1 MSVEGTLCRES
12 SNPNFNAKKQKKK
25 EMISIDGLTVEF
37 GVKPLFKDVSF
48 VINER
53 DRIALVGKNGAGK
66 STMLKIL
73 CGMQKPTSGFVSI
86 PNDTTVGYLPQVMKL
101 SDDTTVKEETRKAFS
116 DKTKMEA
123 KLKKMEQEMAERT
136 DYESEGYAELVERFT
151 TEHERYMMMGGE
163 NYEAEIERTL
173 TGLGFMREDFE
184 RPTRE
189 FSGGWRMRIELAKIL
204 LRRPDVLLL
213 DEPTNHLDI
222 ESIQWLEQFLSQS
235 AKAVVLVSHDRA
247 FVNNVTNR
255 TLEITCGH
263 VEDYRV
269 KYDEYLVLRK
279 ERREQQLRAYENQQ
293 KEITDT
299 KAFIERFRY
308 QATKAV
314 QVQQRIRQLEK
325 IVPIEVDEVDN
336 SAMRLKFPPC
346 LRSGDY
352 PVIAEGLGKT
362 YPSRLHSDGP
372 GQTVFEGVDL
382 IIKRGEKVA
391 FVGKNG
397 EGKSTFVKCIMGE
410 IPFDGMLKIGHNVQ
424 IGYFAQ
430 NQAQLL
436 DESLTIYETIDR
448 VATGDMRLRINDLLG
463 AFMFGGETSEK
474 YVKVLSGGERSRLA
488 MIKLLLEPVNL
499 LILDEPTNHLDIA
512 SKEVLKEAI
521 KAFDGTAIIVSH
533 DREFLDGLVSK
544 VYEFGGG
551 KVREHLG
558 GIYDWL
564 RSPHQTSLTPLTPSP
579 AERGSAG
586 NNPLRGGNNSK
597 PSSSDSKSA
606 APSLQE
612 RAGGEV
618 SLSYAERKE
627 QQKKIRK
634 AQRAVEESEAK
645 IAKLEARKSE
655 LDELLMAPEN
665 ASNMEL
671 VTEYTN
677 LQRELD
683 EENDRWMVLSEEVE
697 SLSLEL

>member
-1 MSVEGTLCRES
+1 
-12 SNPNFNAKKQKKK
+12 
-25 EMISIDGLTVEF
+25 MISIDGLTVEF

-73 CGMQKPTSGFVSI
+73 CGMQKPTSGVVSV
-86 PNDTTVGYLPQVMKL
+86 PNDTTIGYLPQVMKL
-101 SDDTTVKEETRKAFS
+101 SDDTTVKEETRKAFA
-116 DKTKMEA
+116 DKKKIEER
-123 KLKKMEQEMAERT
+123 LKKMEQEMAERT

-173 TGLGFMREDFE
+173 TGLGFSRDDFE

-293 KEITDT
+293 KEIADT

-410 IPFDGMLKIGHNVQ
+410 IPFDGTLKIGHNVQ

-436 DESLTIYETIDR
+436 DENLTIYETIDR

-533 DREFLDGLVSK
+533 DREFLDGLVTK

-564 RSPHQTSLTPLTPSP
+564 KSPLQLPRKGESAENLSLTS
-579 AERGSAG
+579 
-586 NNPLRGGNNSK
+586 
-597 PSSSDSKSA
+597 SKSNNNQNVSPL
-606 APSLQE
+606 PSE
-612 RAGGEV
+612 GSGEA
-618 SLSYAERKE
+618 SGEALSYAERKE

-634 AQRAVEESEAK
+634 AQRAVDESEAK

-683 EENDRWMVLSEEVE
+683 EENERWLILSEE
-697 SLSLEL
+697 LETLNIEH

>member
-1 MSVEGTLCRES
+1 MFCHLAFLVLRNIYYLCKEHLGKRL
-12 SNPNFNAKKQKKK
+12 
-25 EMISIDGLTVEF
+25 EMISIEGLTVEF

-73 CGMQKPTSGFVSI
+73 CGLQKPTSGAVSV
-86 PNDTTVGYLPQVMKL
+86 PNDLTIGYLPQVMKL
-101 SDDTTVKEETRKAFS
+101 SDDTTVKEETRKAFA
-116 DKTKMEA
+116 DKTKMEE

-136 DYESEGYAELVERFT
+136 DYESDSYAELVERFT

-173 TGLGFMREDFE
+173 TGLGFTRDDFD

-222 ESIQWLEQFLSQS
+222 ESIQWLEQFLAQS

-293 KEITDT
+293 KEIADT

-352 PVIAEGLGKT
+352 PIIAEGLGKT
-362 YPSRLHSDGP
+362 YPNRLHSDGP

-410 IPFDGMLKIGHNVQ
+410 IPFDGTLKIGHNVQ

-436 DESLTIYETIDR
+436 DENLTIYETIDR

-564 RSPHQTSLTPLTPSP
+564 KSPLQLPRKGESAENLSLTS
-579 AERGSAG
+579 S
-586 NNPLRGGNNSK
+586 NNSRK
-597 PSSSDSKSA
+597 E
-606 APSLQE
+606 APLLSEGLGE
-612 RAGGEV
+612 ASGEV
-618 SLSYAERKE
+618 LSYAERKE
-627 QQKKIRK
+627 IQKKIRK
-634 AQRAVEESEAK
+634 AQRAVEESESK
-645 IAKLEARKSE
+645 IAKLEARKKE
-655 LDELLMAPEN
+655 LDDLLMTPEN

-683 EENDRWMVLSEEVE
+683 EENERWLILSEE
-697 SLSLEL
+697 LETLRL

>member
-1 MSVEGTLCRES
+1 
-12 SNPNFNAKKQKKK
+12 
-25 EMISIDGLTVEF
+25 MISIDGLTVEF

-73 CGMQKPTSGFVSI
+73 CGMQKPTSGSVSV
-86 PNDTTVGYLPQVMKL
+86 PNDTTIGYLPQVMKL
-101 SDDTTVKEETRKAFS
+101 SDDTTVKEETRKAFA

-123 KLKKMEQEMAERT
+123 KLKEMEQEMAERT
-136 DYESEGYAELVERFT
+136 DYESDGYAELVERFT

-173 TGLGFMREDFE
+173 TGLGFTRDDFD

-222 ESIQWLEQFLSQS
+222 ESIQWLEQFLAQS

-293 KEITDT
+293 KEIADT

-410 IPFDGMLKIGHNVQ
+410 IPFDGTLKIGHNVQ

-436 DESLTIYETIDR
+436 DENLTIYETIDR

-564 RSPHQTSLTPLTPSP
+564 RSTSESLQLARKGEGTETVSLTSNNNKNATPHPS
-579 AERGSAG
+579 EGSAET
-586 NNPLRGGNNSK
+586 S
-597 PSSSDSKSA
+597 
-606 APSLQE
+606 
-612 RAGGEV
+612 GEI
-618 SLSYAERKE
+618 LSYAERKE
-627 QQKKIRK
+627 LQKKIRK
-634 AQRAVEESEAK
+634 AQRAVDDSEAK

-671 VTEYTN
+671 VIEYTN

-683 EENDRWMVLSEEVE
+683 EENDRWLILSEE
-697 SLSLEL
+697 LEGMKE

>member
-1 MSVEGTLCRES
+1 
-12 SNPNFNAKKQKKK
+12 
-25 EMISIDGLTVEF
+25 MISIDGLTVEF

-73 CGMQKPTSGFVSI
+73 CGMQKPTSGVVSV
-86 PNDTTVGYLPQVMKL
+86 PNDTTIGYLPQVMKL
-101 SDDTTVKEETRKAFS
+101 SDDTTVKEETRKAFA
-116 DKTKMEA
+116 DKTKIEER
-123 KLKKMEQEMAERT
+123 LKKMEQEMAERT

-173 TGLGFMREDFE
+173 TGLGFSRDDFE

-263 VEDYRV
+263 MEDYRV

-293 KEITDT
+293 KEIADT

-410 IPFDGMLKIGHNVQ
+410 IPFDGTLKIGHNVQ

-436 DESLTIYETIDR
+436 DENLTIYETIDR

-564 RSPHQTSLTPLTPSP
+564 RSPLQLPRKGESAENLSLTS
-579 AERGSAG
+579 
-586 NNPLRGGNNSK
+586 
-597 PSSSDSKSA
+597 SKSNNNQNA
-606 APSLQE
+606 SPLPSE
-612 RAGGEV
+612 GSGEA
-618 SLSYAERKE
+618 SGEALSYAERKE

-634 AQRAVEESEAK
+634 AQRAVDESEAK

-683 EENDRWMVLSEEVE
+683 EENERWLILSEE
-697 SLSLEL
+697 LETLNIEL